1 MTTAQDSSGAAPP
14 RTGTNAKSM
23 VSTGVGNALEWFD
36 WSIYATFAPFFAA
49 RFFNPDDPIA
59 AFLSTLAI
67 FAVGFLARPAGGF
80 LFGWLADRR
89 GRKFTMCATVGLAA
103 AGSLIIGLTPSYGS
117 IGVAASLLLVVARL
131 VQGLAHGGEM
141 PAAQTYIS
149 ETAPREH
156 RGRWSS
162 LIYVS
167 GTAGSL
173 AGLLLGAV
181 LTASLSSS
189 VMADYGWRIPFILGG
204 LGGVVAL
211 LMRSRMHETEAFQ
224 KSSEEADSG
233 DGSAQDGN
241 SKRIWPDLIRY
252 RKQAAQVIGLSVGPT
267 VAFYIWTVATPGYAI
282 AALHIDETAAL
293 LAGLFA
299 GLLFIAVLP
308 LWGALSDRVGRKPV
322 LLASTLGT
330 AVMIIPMDA
339 LVQDSGWQ
347 LFAAMAVVQLFLA
360 GICAIVP
367 AVLSELFPT
376 RIRTVGVGM
385 PYSIAVAVFGGTA
398 PYLQT
403 WMGDLGGRGLFNVYV
418 IALLLVSTVVC
429 ARLPETRGRDM
440 QDL

>member
-1 MTTAQDSSGAAPP
+1 
-14 RTGTNAKSM
+14 M

-49 RFFNPDDPIA
+49 RFFDPDDEIA

-80 LFGWLADRR
+80 VFGWIADRR

-103 AGSLIIGLTPSYGS
+103 AGSLVIGLTPSYGS
-117 IGVAASLLLVVARL
+117 IGVAASVLLVVARL
-131 VQGLAHGGEM
+131 LQGLAHGGEM

-162 LIYVS
+162 LIYAS
-167 GTAGSL
+167 GTFGSL

-189 VMADYGWRIPFILGG
+189 VMADYGWRIPFLLGG

-224 KSSEEADSG
+224 KSSDEADAG
-233 DGSAQDGN
+233 DAQARPGN
-241 SKRIWPDLIRY
+241 RIWPDLVRY
-252 RKQAAQVIGLSVGPT
+252 RKQAAQVVGLCVGPT

-293 LAGLFA
+293 LAGVFA
-299 GLLFIAVLP
+299 GLLFIGALP

-322 LLASTLGT
+322 LVAGTLGT
-330 AVMIIPMDA
+330 AVMIFPMDS
-339 LVQDSGWQ
+339 LVQNSGWQ
-347 LFAAMAVVQLFLA
+347 LFTAMAVVQLFLA
-360 GICAIVP
+360 GICAITP

-385 PYSIAVAVFGGTA
+385 PYSVAVALFGGTA

-403 WMGDLGGRGLFNVYV
+403 WIGEHGGRGLFNCYV
-418 IALLLVSTVVC
+418 IALLLVSAVVC
-429 ARLPETRGRDM
+429 SRLPETRGRDL